1 MPGGCAGD
9 DSGGGGRKGMTALMA
24 DVPPIVPA
32 AAVAVAEVPK
42 KSGEFGK
49 VRVFR
54 LRWLGIVNL
63 ARWA

>member
-1 MPGGCAGD
+1 
-9 DSGGGGRKGMTALMA
+9 MTALMA